1 MSYFKNKGFWFW
13 GFIVLLIF
21 NISIF
26 GTMAY
31 HVYSMHNTTADNEM
45 YIHGRKKNIHNKHQK
60 GQSSLMNEL
69 NLTVEQRKQL
79 KKARKKH
86 MIKMKAL
93 KKELFVAQHR
103 LFEVAGKEKVDSTE
117 IQKYRSQMMEIQGR
131 IADESLQFL
140 GEMKVYLTP
149 EQQELM
155 KKHFRNKYNN

>member
-13 GFIVLLIF
+13 GFMVLLIF

-26 GTMAY
+26 GSMVY
-31 HVYSMHNTTADNEM
+31 HAYSMRNRNADIGVFVHAQKDNV
-45 YIHGRKKNIHNKHQK
+45 HSRHQK
-60 GQSSLMNEL
+60 GQGSLMKEL
-69 NLTVEQRKQL
+69 DLSVEQRKQL

-103 LFEVAGKEKVDSTE
+103 LFEVAGNEKVDSTE